1 MRTRRLAHEEEAS
14 LVEHLDE
21 LRGRIMIT
29 LAAVAVGTAVAFVFH
44 DRILE
49 LLARPLPPGHRHVAA
64 FGVTEPFTVSVT
76 VSLYAGLLLAL
87 PVIFWQLWSFLAP
100 ALDPAAERRIL
111 ALAAFGLVLGAG
123 GLVFGYGVLLP
134 RAVHWLTSYDTTHFR
149 LLVRASSYY
158 SFVVS
163 VLVGVVL
170 VFQLPLVVLALVNLG
185 ALSSAALRRN
195 RRAWLLHRRGG
206 GARAARPRSG
216 DDDARAPAD
225 VGVVRG
231 LDLARGSRGAASR
244 QALGRGGGRMTR
256 AEWGRLGGFSAGVA
270 LLHVLGFG
278 LFLYY
283 VPRYP
288 ALTGLATLAYTFGLR
303 HAFDADHIA
312 AIDNTTRKLLQDGKR
327 PLGTGFFFSLGH
339 STIVFGLTAALAV
352 AAGTVHSQIPTLQTY
367 GSTIGA
373 SVSGTF
379 LLVIGLLNLLVL
391 LEVVGVFRRMKRG
404 HYDEQNLERAL
415 EKQGFL
421 ARFLLK
427 RVGNRINASWK
438 MYPLG
443 VLFGL
448 GFDTATEIGLLAVA
462 AGVAT
467 HHVPFLAV
475 ISLPLIFAAGMS
487 LMDTLDGA
495 FMSHAYGWAFSSP
508 VRKVYY
514 NISVTSLSVAV
525 AWMVGAIELLQVLAA
540 KLALHGTFWRALA
553 SLDLG
558 HLGYL
563 VVGLFVATWL
573 CSLTVWKTRRVEE
586 RWGSMLR

>member
-1 MRTRRLAHEEEAS
+1 
-14 LVEHLDE
+14 
-21 LRGRIMIT
+21 
-29 LAAVAVGTAVAFVFH
+29 
-44 DRILE
+44 
-49 LLARPLPPGHRHVAA
+49 
-64 FGVTEPFTVSVT
+64 
-76 VSLYAGLLLAL
+76 
-87 PVIFWQLWSFLAP
+87 
-100 ALDPAAERRIL
+100 
-111 ALAAFGLVLGAG
+111 
-123 GLVFGYGVLLP
+123 
-134 RAVHWLTSYDTTHFR
+134 
-149 LLVRASSYY
+149 
-158 SFVVS
+158 
-163 VLVGVVL
+163 
-170 VFQLPLVVLALVNLG
+170 
-185 ALSSAALRRN
+185 
-195 RRAWLLHRRGG
+195 
-206 GARAARPRSG
+206 
-216 DDDARAPAD
+216 
-225 VGVVRG
+225 
-231 LDLARGSRGAASR
+231 
-244 QALGRGGGRMTR
+244 MTR
-256 AEWGRLGGFSAGVA
+256 AEWGRLGGFSTGVV

-283 VPRYP
+283 LPRNP

-312 AIDNTTRKLLQDGKR
+312 AIDNTTRKLLGDGKR

-339 STIVFGLTAALAV
+339 STIVFGLTAALAL
-352 AAGTVHSQIPTLQTY
+352 AAGTVHSQISNLHTY

-373 SVSGTF
+373 SVSGMF
-379 LLVIGLLNLLVL
+379 LLLIGALNLLVL

-404 HYDEQNLERAL
+404 QYDEQDLEAAL
-415 EKQGFL
+415 ADQGLL

-427 RVGNRINASWK
+427 RVGDRIDASWK

-448 GFDTATEIGLLAVA
+448 GFDTATEIALLAVA

-540 KLALHGTFWRALA
+540 KLALHGPVWRLLA
-553 SLDLG
+553 SVDLG
-558 HLGYL
+558 RLGYL
-563 VVGLFVATWL
+563 VLGLFVATWL
-573 CSLTVWKTRRVEE
+573 CSLTLWKTRRFEQRWSALLE
-586 RWGSMLR
+586 RT

>member
-1 MRTRRLAHEEEAS
+1 
-14 LVEHLDE
+14 
-21 LRGRIMIT
+21 
-29 LAAVAVGTAVAFVFH
+29 
-44 DRILE
+44 
-49 LLARPLPPGHRHVAA
+49 
-64 FGVTEPFTVSVT
+64 
-76 VSLYAGLLLAL
+76 
-87 PVIFWQLWSFLAP
+87 
-100 ALDPAAERRIL
+100 
-111 ALAAFGLVLGAG
+111 
-123 GLVFGYGVLLP
+123 
-134 RAVHWLTSYDTTHFR
+134 
-149 LLVRASSYY
+149 
-158 SFVVS
+158 
-163 VLVGVVL
+163 
-170 VFQLPLVVLALVNLG
+170 
-185 ALSSAALRRN
+185 
-195 RRAWLLHRRGG
+195 
-206 GARAARPRSG
+206 
-216 DDDARAPAD
+216 
-225 VGVVRG
+225 
-231 LDLARGSRGAASR
+231 
-244 QALGRGGGRMTR
+244 MTR
-256 AEWGRLGGFSAGVA
+256 AEWGRIGGFSAGVV

-283 VPRYP
+283 LPRNP

-312 AIDNTTRKLLQDGKR
+312 AIDSTTRKLLQDGRR

-352 AAGTVHSQIPTLQTY
+352 AAGTVHSQISNLQTY

-379 LLVIGLLNLLVL
+379 LLLIGALNLLVL

-404 HYDEQNLERAL
+404 QYDEQDLEHAL
-415 EKQGFL
+415 ANQGFL

-427 RVGNRINASWK
+427 RVGERVDASWK

-448 GFDTATEIGLLAVA
+448 GFDTATEIGLLALA

-467 HHVPFLAV
+467 HQVPFLAV

-487 LMDTLDGA
+487 LMDMLDGA

-514 NISVTSLSVAV
+514 NISVTSLSIAV

-540 KLALHGTFWRALA
+540 KLALHGPFWRLLQ
-553 SLDLG
+553 SIDLG
-558 HLGYL
+558 RLGYL

-573 CSLTVWKTRRVEE
+573 CSLTLWKTRRFEQRWSALLE
-586 RWGSMLR
+586 RT